1 MRDAQPKSIYLKD
14 YLPPLYVIDETHLK
28 FDLYEDFTLV
38 DSELFLR
45 RNPDRINAEK
55 GAEKLPLELVG
66 QHLELLAVSVD
77 DEELSSEQY
86 SIDGDVLSLPEM
98 PESFRLKIQTRIEPQ
113 KNTALEGLY
122 KSGGMFCTQCEAEGF
137 RRITYY
143 LDRPDVMSVFTTE
156 VIADKKTYPV
166 LLSNGNAIVEK
177 EFDNGRHSVTW
188 HDPHKK
194 PCYLF
199 ALVAGDLKVKE
210 GEFTTASGREVELKI
225 FVEPQ
230 NIDKTDYALDAL
242 KRSMTWDEETYGREY
257 DLDIF
262 MIVAV
267 DDFNMGAMENKGLNI
282 FNSSC
287 VLANPQTA
295 TDAAY
300 QRIEAIV
307 AHEYFH
313 NWSGNRVTCRDW
325 FQLSLK
331 EGFTVFR
338 DAQFSADM
346 NSATVKRIEDAT
358 MMRTVQ
364 FAEDASPMAHPVQPD
379 SFMEISNFYTVTIYE
394 KGAEVVGMIRKLL
407 GADGFRKGS
416 DLYFDRHDGQ
426 AVTINEFVSAME
438 DANQVSLGQFKRWY
452 KQAGTPTVDVRS
464 EYNKESQ
471 QYTLTFEQKYPD
483 TPESKASEKA
493 AYLIPFELGL
503 IDEQGNDLP
512 LLLAEAQTDVHL
524 ENGVLQLTEQVQ
536 SVTFEQIKSEPI
548 PSLLRDFSAPVKLNY
563 DYSRDQLLFLMQND
577 SDGFNRWD
585 AGQTLAL
592 DVILEVMAS
601 QKNGDEAIVDSRL
614 ISAYKNLLQQ
624 GDIDHAM
631 LAKMLLLPGV
641 SYIAETQAVID
652 IVAIDH
658 ARSLVQKELAN
669 ALVDEL
675 KSLYESLQSSEIY
688 QPVPGQMDQR
698 CLKNAALAYLI
709 KADQDYS
716 EVAQQQF
723 RTSDNMTDGM
733 AALSALVNSR
743 HHDSATQA
751 LTAFYQQWKNEP
763 LVVNQWLAVQSG
775 SAEFGSAA
783 RITALLEHEAFDIK
797 NPNKVR
803 SVLGSFAGQSLVNFH
818 AQDGSGYRLLA
829 QNIIKLDAL
838 NPQIAARLVAPLGK
852 WKRYVPAQGDLM
864 KAELQTILAQNNL
877 SKDVFEIVSKSLA

>member
-14 YLPPLYVIDETHLK
+14 YQPPAYVIDETHLK
-28 FDLYEDFTLV
+28 FDLHEEMTLV
-38 DSELFLR
+38 DSELLMR
-45 RNPDRINAEK
+45 RNPEYDLQ
-55 GAEKLPLELVG
+55 GDTSLELVG
-66 QHLELLAVSVD
+66 QQLELVGIWVD
-77 DEELSSEQY
+77 DQALAADQY
-86 SIDGDVLSLPEM
+86 QLDGDVLRLSDLPEQF
-98 PESFRLKIQTRIEPQ
+98 SLKISTRIEPQ
-113 KNTALEGLY
+113 NNTALEGLY

-156 VIADKKTYPV
+156 VVADKDKYPV

-188 HDPHKK
+188 FDPHKK

-199 ALVAGDLKVKE
+199 ALVAGDLQVKE
-210 GEFTTASGREVELKI
+210 DQFQTMSGREVELKI

-230 NIDKTDYALDAL
+230 NIDKTDYAMDAL
-242 KRSMTWDEETYGREY
+242 KRSMKWDEDVYGREY

-364 FAEDASPMAHPVQPD
+364 FAEDAGPMAHPVQPD
-379 SFMEISNFYTVTIYE
+379 SFIEISNFYTVTIYE
-394 KGAEVVGMIRKLL
+394 KGAEVVGMIHKLL
-407 GADGFRKGS
+407 GKDGFRKGS
-416 DLYFDRHDGQ
+416 DLYFERHDGQ

-438 DANQVSLGQFKRWY
+438 DANNISLAQFKYWY
-452 KQAGTPTVDVRS
+452 KQAGTPSVFVSSHYDADNHQYSLTI
-464 EYNKESQ
+464 KQ
-471 QYTLTFEQKYPD
+471 QGVD
-483 TPESKASEKA
+483 TPEAKASEKQA
-493 AYLIPFELGL
+493 HLIPFELGL
-503 IDEQGNDLP
+503 LNSDGQ
-512 LLLAEAQTDVHL
+512 DVELKLSDDSINIH
-524 ENGVLQLTEQVQ
+524 NGVVQLTEA
-536 SVTFEQIKSEPI
+536 EQTLVFDNVDAEPV
-548 PSLLRDFSAPVKLNY
+548 PSLLRDFSAPIKLNY
-563 DYSRDQLLFLMQND
+563 DYSRDQLLFLMQHD

-592 DVILEVMAS
+592 DVILEVMKKQQLDQSADI
-601 QKNGDEAIVDSRL
+601 DERL
-614 ISAYKNLLQQ
+614 IEAYRGLLNNK
-624 GDIDHAM
+624 DIDHAM

-652 IVAIDH
+652 ISAINK
-658 ARSLVQKELAN
+658 ARSLVRRELAN
-669 ALVDEL
+669 ALNV
-675 KSLYESLQSSEIY
+675 EIY
-688 QPVPGQMDQR
+688 ALYQSLNVKQEYRPEPMQMAGR
-698 CLKNAALAYLI
+698 SLKNAALSYLLI
-709 KADQDYS
+709 SDVDYA
-716 EVAQQQF
+716 ELAVQQF
-723 RTSDNMTDGM
+723 NDSDNMTDAM
-733 AALSALVNSR
+733 AALSALVNSG
-743 HHDSATQA
+743 HQAQAEQA
-751 LTAFYQQWKNEP
+751 LQAFYQQWKEEP
-763 LVVNQWLAVQSG
+763 LVVNQWLAVQAG
-775 SAEFGSAA
+775 STQFGEVE
-783 RITALLEHEAFDIK
+783 RIEKLLSHEAFDIK

-803 SVLGSFAGQSLVNFH
+803 SVLGAFAGQSLVNFH
-818 AQDGSGYRLLA
+818 REDGGGYRLLA
-829 QNIIKLDAL
+829 QNIIRLDSL
-838 NPQIAARLVAPLGK
+838 NPQIAARLVAPLSK
-852 WKRYVPAQGDLM
+852 WKRYVPSQAEKM
-864 KAELQTILAQNNL
+864 KAELQTILAQDDL
-877 SKDVFEIVSKSLA
+877 SKDVYEIVSKSLA